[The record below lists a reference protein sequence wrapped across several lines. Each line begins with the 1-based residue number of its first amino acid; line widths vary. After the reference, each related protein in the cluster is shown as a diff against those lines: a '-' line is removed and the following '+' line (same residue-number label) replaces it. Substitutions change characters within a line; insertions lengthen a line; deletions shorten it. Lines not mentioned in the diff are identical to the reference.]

1 MKFVPLKMSAKN
13 FMSYDSME
21 FDFTKHSGVNLIT
34 GLNRDLPNGCANG
47 SGKTG
52 CPQILAFGL
61 YGKPIS
67 SVTNSALV
75 NMQNPLADTECTVE
89 FLVGE
94 KQYKTTWRVVKGQY
108 VQCQIFEDG
117 KDITPPGV
125 VEARQLIEKEILG
138 MNFKNSFLQTV
149 ILTKENCPSFFSL
162 PTAQKRIFTET
173 LFDLSVFGKMN
184 ELVRRGTL
192 DIAKEIAVLQQE
204 EMGYH
209 KTLRQLREK
218 EEAFV
223 KESQI
228 ELDAIKVQISKLIA
242 QLCEM
247 LRVQSASEISEK
259 KLKIEETRDLLIAK
273 EKNLNSQ
280 HVKFAK
286 LHSSSDTEIK
296 QKTQFI
302 KKYEAILNCL
312 CEKCKDTIESEFG
325 IDDAQAAIA
334 QSKSDLLAA
343 QQQEIEIKQNLVDT
357 QHKLQKIKEK
367 ISDIDKLSNEIKLLK
382 SKIQQSN
389 SKISPYLDII
399 ATNESKLAEVKDA
412 IVKKHSLET
421 YHNILQHMTSED
433 GIKKTIIENLVTILN
448 SQIEYYLTRLG
459 ANYKCEFQSD
469 FECAFT
475 SNGIKREFNSFSAG
489 EKARIDIATLF
500 AFKDLLID
508 QTVMS
513 SSVMFMDEFF
523 DSSLD
528 DYSVTAMLEIL
539 KEAAKKYGQTIYIIS
554 HRELIKN
561 ETFAPAFIDNTITI
575 EKSGGISKIVKDA
588 QGGIA

>member
-1 MKFVPLKMSAKN
+1 
-13 FMSYDSME
+13 
-21 FDFTKHSGVNLIT
+21 
-34 GLNRDLPNGCANG
+34 
-47 SGKTG
+47 
-52 CPQILAFGL
+52 
-61 YGKPIS
+61 
-67 SVTNSALV
+67 
-75 NMQNPLADTECTVE
+75 
-89 FLVGE
+89 
-94 KQYKTTWRVVKGQY
+94 
-108 VQCQIFEDG
+108 
-117 KDITPPGV
+117 
-125 VEARQLIEKEILG
+125 
-138 MNFKNSFLQTV
+138 
-149 ILTKENCPSFFSL
+149 
-162 PTAQKRIFTET
+162 
-173 LFDLSVFGKMN
+173 
-184 ELVRRGTL
+184 
-192 DIAKEIAVLQQE
+192 
-204 EMGYH
+204 
-209 KTLRQLREK
+209 
-218 EEAFV
+218 
-223 KESQI
+223 
-228 ELDAIKVQISKLIA
+228 LIA